1 MIDVQEI
8 AQLHKKTVSDWHGQD
23 ICNPYPGLLGLVCD
37 QHSFN
42 FRLWHQ
48 EDIARSP
55 DVEDAEIAAVKRRID
70 KHNQNRN
77 DWIEKVDD
85 FLSQIVFE
93 RNIEPKPG
101 APINT
106 ETPGSVIDRL
116 SIMELRIYHMREQ
129 LDRDDASPEHMN
141 SVSQKMA
148 LCQVQQ
154 AELQEALQQLLNNV
168 AAGKVRHRTYRQMKM
183 YNDPTLNPYLY
194 KSEKPIA
201 SQAIEPM
208 RRAA

>member
-8 AQLHKKTVSDWHGQD
+8 SQLHEKTVADWHQQE
-23 ICNPYPGLLGLVCD
+23 ISNPYSGLLELVCD

-55 DVEDAEIAAVKRRID
+55 VADDTVIADVKRKID
-70 KHNQNRN
+70 KLNQQRN

-85 FLSQIVFE
+85 FLTRTLVARGVRCNE
-93 RNIEPKPG
+93 D

-116 SIMELRIYHMREQ
+116 SILELRIYHMQEQ
-129 LDRDDASPEHMN
+129 LDRDDADDQHRQ
-141 SVSQKMA
+141 SVSAKLE
-148 LCQVQQ
+148 LCQVQR
-154 AELQEALQQLLNNV
+154 AELSDALQKLLDHI
-168 AAGKVRHRTYRQMKM
+168 AAGTVRHRTYRQMKM
-183 YNDPTLNPYLY
+183 YNDPSLNPYIY
-194 KSEKPIA
+194 QQGNDSPSDTSRK
-201 SQAIEPM
+201 
-208 RRAA
+208 AA

>member
-8 AQLHKKTVSDWHGQD
+8 GQLHQKTVREWHESD
-23 ICNPYPGLLGLVCD
+23 ISNPYSGLLEFICD

-55 DVEDAEIAAVKRRID
+55 DVDDATIAEVKRKID
-70 KHNQNRN
+70 KLNQQRN

-85 FLSQIVFE
+85 FLTRMLDE
-93 RNIEPKPG
+93 RGADVNEQ

-116 SIMELRIYHMREQ
+116 SIMELRIYHMQEQ
-129 LDRDDASPEHMN
+129 LDREDADEAHRQ
-141 SVSQKMA
+141 SVSGKLA
-148 LCQVQQ
+148 LCQVQKS
-154 AELQEALQQLLNNV
+154 ELSAALQQLLNNIS
-168 AAGKVRHRTYRQMKM
+168 AGTVRHRTYRQMKM

-194 KSEKPIA
+194 SRDSADGEATPA
-201 SQAIEPM
+201 S
-208 RRAA
+208 RHAA